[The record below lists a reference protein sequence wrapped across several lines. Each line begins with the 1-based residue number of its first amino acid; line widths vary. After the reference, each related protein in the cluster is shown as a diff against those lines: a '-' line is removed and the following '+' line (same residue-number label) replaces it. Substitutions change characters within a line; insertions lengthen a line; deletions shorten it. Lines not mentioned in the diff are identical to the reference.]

1 MRKAIAYTLAHAVP
15 ELLPVGLNLI
25 FDIPLMLP
33 GLLVLLVDIVTE
45 QVCFLLFP
53 PLFLIFTPLFLSPSL
68 FPPSFIIFF
77 IPFPIL
83 SSFSSPQVS
92 AISLTYETPE
102 RDLMSEPP
110 RNLLL
115 MPLVNLNL
123 ILYSYVLVAFFE
135 RFGTFCVG
143 LITTFWPLR

>member
-53 PLFLIFTPLFLSPSL
+53 PLFLIFTP
-68 FPPSFIIFF
+68 
-77 IPFPIL
+77 
-83 SSFSSPQVS
+83 
-92 AISLTYETPE
+92 
-102 RDLMSEPP
+102 
-110 RNLLL
+110 
-115 MPLVNLNL
+115 
-123 ILYSYVLVAFFE
+123 
-135 RFGTFCVG
+135 
-143 LITTFWPLR
+143 